1 MFKDYYSILRLS
13 YPASDEDIKNAYTT
27 IVNALGSESS
37 NPECTNYQVRVDTEE
52 AYRVLGA
59 SYSLR
64 KAYDEEYKKAKEE
77 GFNLYEIKDDWLI
90 AGIERER
97 DFVINK
103 ILSPNYKVPKPFIPK
118 KKGTG
123 MKVLGCLGKAYLVYV
138 ALMSFVYFSKC
149 SRDKTRESYESS
161 NTVSSSESAENQLR
175 RFVIE
180 KNINLP
186 QDMDENITT
195 EEVLLE
201 NDALVYVYKV
211 DDDFFSEFKEHAMS
225 RNIQLSNLKTVYH
238 EMKPMIDLLV
248 ETHRG
253 IYYRYICRKSG
264 EISEFKIYYSDLSKL
279 E

>member
-64 KAYDEEYKKAKEE
+64 KAYDEEYEKAKEE
-77 GFNLYEIKDDWLI
+77 GFDVYEIKDDWLI

-103 ILSPNYKVPKPFIPK
+103 TLSPNYKAPKPFVPK
-118 KKGTG
+118 KKSRG
-123 MKVLGCLGKAYLVYV
+123 MKVLGCLGKAFLVYV
-138 ALMSFVYFSKC
+138 AFMTFAYISKC
-149 SRDKTRESYESS
+149 SRDKARESYETS
-161 NTVSSSESAENQLR
+161 NTVNSSESAENQLR

-180 KNINLP
+180 KSINLP

-201 NDALVYVYKV
+201 DDALVYVYKV

-225 RNIQLSNLKTVYH
+225 RSIQLSNLKTVYH

-248 ETHRG
+248 ETRRG
-253 IYYRYICRKSG
+253 IYYRYICRESG